1 MKRPGRLAALVFA
14 TTVGIGGG
22 SALAY
27 WHSSGAGHGSGANG
41 TPSAVTVEAASG
53 TPSSQLIP
61 GGTAD
66 LLVQITNPNAYAV
79 TLVSIAANGTVTSTV
94 SACDS
99 GGNGVTVPTQS
110 GLSITIASGSSQLVH
125 VPAGIAMSNA
135 SASAC
140 QGASFHAP
148 VTITVRR

>member
-1 MKRPGRLAALVFA
+1 MKRPGRLALLVLA
-14 TTVGIGGG
+14 MTVGITGGT
-22 SALAY
+22 ALAF
-27 WHSSGAGHGSGANG
+27 WHVSGAGSGSGATG

-94 SACDS
+94 PACDS
-99 GGNGVTVPTQS
+99 GGNGVTVQTLS
-110 GLSITIASGSSQLVH
+110 GLSIAIPAGVHQLVH
-125 VPAGIAMSNA
+125 VPNGLAMSTT

-140 QGASFHAP
+140 QGAFFHASI
-148 VTITVRR
+148 TITVRK